1 VKLEGQRKTATN
13 AVVTL
18 SPCYAAL
25 TNDSETPIVL
35 HRPILT
41 ASALKPLTIWAKVSA
56 SSGIKWVQVR
66 YRSVNQT
73 KDYETI
79 DMKPVDKKGNYKA
92 VIPAGKIDPQF
103 DFMYFIQALDNQHHG
118 VMFPDFNKQT
128 PYFVVRLERT
138 NE

>member
-1 VKLEGQRKTATN
+1 
-13 AVVTL
+13 
-18 SPCYAAL
+18 
-25 TNDSETPIVL
+25 
-35 HRPILT
+35 
-41 ASALKPLTIWAKVSA
+41 LTIWAKVSA